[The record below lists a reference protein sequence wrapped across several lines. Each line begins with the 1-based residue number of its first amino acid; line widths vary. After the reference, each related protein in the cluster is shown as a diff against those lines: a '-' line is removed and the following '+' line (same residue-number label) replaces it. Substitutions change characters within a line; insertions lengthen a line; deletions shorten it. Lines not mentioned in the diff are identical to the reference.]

1 MVLYSRSWSRQSRA
15 GSGTLLERIAEHRS
29 PELLFAWIRTL
40 VSLSILA
47 ACLYIILSQQFP
59 SDTTKWAY
67 GMVGVVT
74 GYWLR

>member
-1 MVLYSRSWSRQSRA
+1 
-15 GSGTLLERIAEHRS
+15 LERIAEHRS

-40 VSLSILA
+40 VSLSDFGGVPVHHFIA
-47 ACLYIILSQQFP
+47 AVSERH
-59 SDTTKWAY
+59 DEMAY

>member
-1 MVLYSRSWSRQSRA
+1 M
-15 GSGTLLERIAEHRS
+15 EPIAQRGS